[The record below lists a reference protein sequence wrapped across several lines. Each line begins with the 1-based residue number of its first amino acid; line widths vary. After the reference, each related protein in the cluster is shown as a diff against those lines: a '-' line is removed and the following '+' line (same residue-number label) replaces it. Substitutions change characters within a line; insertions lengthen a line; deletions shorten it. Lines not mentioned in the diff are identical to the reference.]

1 MAEKNLESKFETH
14 LKDVTFKVLR
24 YSGEGDSTKFE
35 EYKVPVIGG
44 MTVLEGL
51 IYIKENLDNT
61 LSWRASCRMGICG
74 SCGMFINNFPMLAC
88 QTQIMDLNSDVIEI
102 KPMPNYPIIKDLVPD
117 LTKLIEKHKSI
128 KPYILR
134 KDSAPEEIDGEFY
147 QSVEELER
155 YEQFTFCIKCGICL
169 AACPTVAT
177 AEEFT
182 GPQALAQAYRYS
194 VDTRDQGFD
203 ERKEVVDNPLGVFRC
218 HFAGSCSEA
227 CPKGVDP
234 ALAIQLLKKTI
245 VKDSL
250 FGKKLVHDTKILP
263 IKQENPKKRDNIP
276 PAPPKSVE

>member
-1 MAEKNLESKFETH
+1 MAEKNLESKFERH
-14 LKDVTFKVLR
+14 IKDVTFKILR

-35 EYKVPVIGG
+35 EFKVPVIGG

-51 IYIKENLDNT
+51 IYIKENLDST

-88 QTQIMDLNSDVIEI
+88 QTQIMDLKSDVIEI
-102 KPMPNYPIIKDLVPD
+102 KPMPNYPIIKDLVPNLD
-117 LTKLIEKHKSI
+117 KLIEKHKSI
-128 KPYILR
+128 KPYTLR
-134 KDSAPEEIDGEFY
+134 KEGTPEEIEGEFC

-155 YEQFTFCIKCGICL
+155 YEEFTFCIKCGICL

-177 AEEFT
+177 AEEFL
-182 GPQALAQAYRYS
+182 GPQALTQAYRYS
-194 VDTRDQGFD
+194 VDTRDQGYE

-245 VKDSL
+245 VKDSV
-250 FGKKLVHDTKILP
+250 FGKKLENNAKVLP
-263 IKQENPKKRDNIP
+263 ITQENPKKKENIK